1 VTLSDAD
8 LALRTEIFRS
18 FAETGGPPALGPE
31 QAASL
36 ARLAEAHVVVLG
48 DDGGVVM
55 AHPFAAHRDGAQV
68 EADGRE
74 WWGNCAWDALGI
86 VALLGLGDAVVE
98 SNGVT
103 VRLHDGSPERDAVFH
118 VLVPARDWWVDVG
131 FT

>member
-18 FAETGGPPALGPE
+18 FAQTGAPPALGPE
-31 QAASL
+31 HTVSL

-48 DDGGVVM
+48 DDSGVVM
-55 AHPFAAHRDGAQV
+55 AHPFAAHRDGARV
-68 EADGRE
+68 EADGGE
-74 WWGNCAWDALGI
+74 WRGNCAWDALGI
-86 VALLGLGDAVVE
+86 AALLGLRDAVIE

-103 VRLHDGSPERDAVFH
+103 VRLRDGSPERDAVFH
-118 VLVPARDWWVDVG
+118 VLVPARDWWADVG